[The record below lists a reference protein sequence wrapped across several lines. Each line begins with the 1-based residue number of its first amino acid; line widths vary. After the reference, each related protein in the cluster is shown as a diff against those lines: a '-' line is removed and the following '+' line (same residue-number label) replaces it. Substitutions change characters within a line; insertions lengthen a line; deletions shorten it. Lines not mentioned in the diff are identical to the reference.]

1 LKKKLAATRVRIS
14 SLVHQLSGEKAR
26 KKRLE
31 GQPVD
36 LDNKE

>member
-1 LKKKLAATRVRIS
+1 LKKLAATRVRII

-31 GQPVD
+31 GQLVY
-36 LDNKE
+36 LDKKA